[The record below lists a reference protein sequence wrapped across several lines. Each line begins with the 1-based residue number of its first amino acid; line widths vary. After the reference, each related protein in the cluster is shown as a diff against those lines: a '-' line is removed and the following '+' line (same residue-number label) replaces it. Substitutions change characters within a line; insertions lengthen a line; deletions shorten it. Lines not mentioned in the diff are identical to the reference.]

1 MLLQLNDNRHS
12 VDIMFTITN
21 IYYGYFDRS
30 DLVMMMDNKRLSAGY
45 AGRFAR
51 GKVAT

>member
-30 DLVMMMDNKRLSAGY
+30 DLVPHFNHSDDG
-45 AGRFAR
+45 
-51 GKVAT
+51 